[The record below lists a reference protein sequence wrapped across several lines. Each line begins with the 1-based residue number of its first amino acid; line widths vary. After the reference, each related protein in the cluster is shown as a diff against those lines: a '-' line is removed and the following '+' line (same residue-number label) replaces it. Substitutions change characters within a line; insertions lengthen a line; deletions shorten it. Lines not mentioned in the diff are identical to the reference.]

1 MADASLRREASGP
14 LARFGPFFELATADA
29 GDSGDWHSLSELFE
43 PGLLAE
49 RVEYARATV
58 EARSPAREPVTD
70 VRAVASTM
78 ALGLFARLLS
88 PVIGAVLVGE
98 PAMLPDPATT
108 WLRTVASGPVPL
120 RTSQPLGAASP
131 DEAIEHLVL
140 PLASAVSRQFRL
152 SMRILLGNTAA
163 AVVGACHVVSQV
175 EAGLAGEASALR
187 ERMLSAPP
195 LRDTGT
201 TSGPFVRT
209 SCCLIYRL
217 PMDYICSNCILVSR
231 HTPTAQRVA
240 EAIAPARR
248 TGAQRPNIDF
258 GQPPFR

>member
-1 MADASLRREASGP
+1 MT

-29 GDSGDWHSLSELFE
+29 SDSGHWHSLSELFE

-49 RVEYARATV
+49 RVEYARAMI

-98 PAMLPDPATT
+98 PAMRPDPTTT
-108 WLRTVASGPVPL
+108 WLRTVTSGPVPL
-120 RTSQPLGAASP
+120 RTSEPLVAASP
-131 DEAIEHLVL
+131 DEAVEHLVL

-163 AVVGACHVVSQV
+163 AVVGACHVVSLV
-175 EAGLAGEASALR
+175 EAGLAAEASALR
-187 ERMLSAPP
+187 ERMLSTPP

-201 TSGPFVRT
+201 ASGPFVRT

-231 HTPTAQRVA
+231 HTPTAQRIA
-240 EAIAPARR
+240 EGITPARR
-248 TGAQRPNIDF
+248 MSAQRENIDF